1 MNLMKASLWKFMEVM
16 IKGHDVRAH
25 DTRDGAGQTR
35 ARPVRARSA
44 ALSGINEKFAG
55 YRDATQF
62 SGIFPEIPGC
72 LVGMRLTS
80 RKL

>member
-1 MNLMKASLWKFMEVM
+1 MGVM
-16 IKGHDVRAH
+16 IKGH

-44 ALSGINEKFAG
+44 ALSGINENFPG
-55 YRDATQF
+55 YRGATQF
-62 SGIFPEIPGC
+62 SGIFTEIPGC